1 MSRPYVNI
9 LSDNI
14 INELYEHLESML
26 PKFQSLPG
34 VIGITLNG
42 GLSRGY
48 ADHLSEIDITFY
60 LDCEN
65 GLKWKEDKSP
75 IPLGIVKFEGVL
87 YDIKTIFYEEEDR
100 RKYGD
105 IELWDL
111 SYAKVLFDTDNKIA
125 ALIKKKLSAIPV
137 ISDANDRIWEA
148 YWNYK
153 LAGDIWINR
162 GDVLQ
167 GHFML
172 NEAIKPLIK
181 ALFIANKEYTPHE
194 KWLVHMSATLN
205 WKPIDWEERLMK
217 AMAIE
222 NLTVEALVNR
232 QSAIESLCNEIG
244 DYIKKENYPEFN
256 LECHQKSFFDLIKEL
271 VQRETISLDEW
282 IQMSSLFELNMDPLH
297 MITEIREG
305 RIKLNKEKLLSI
317 TEKDLYAW
325 HYEVVQNVI
334 SDLGMF

>member
-1 MSRPYVNI
+1 MSRPYVNV

-14 INELYEHLESML
+14 INELNAHLESMM
-26 PKFQSLPG
+26 PKFQSLTG

-60 LDCEN
+60 LDHEG

-75 IPLGIVKFEGVL
+75 IPLGIVKFDGVL
-87 YDIKTIFYEEEDR
+87 YDIKTIDYEEESR

-105 IELWDL
+105 VELWDL

-125 ALIKKKLSAIPV
+125 TLFKKKLSTKPD
-137 ISDANDRIWEA
+137 ISDANDMIWEA

-205 WKPIDWEERLMK
+205 WKPLDWEERLMK
-217 AMAIE
+217 AMNIE
-222 NLTVEALVNR
+222 SLTINALVNR
-232 QSAIESLCNEIG
+232 QRAIESLCKDIG

-256 LECHQKSFFDLIKEL
+256 LECHQKSFYDLVKEF
-271 VQRETISLDEW
+271 VQRETISVDEW
-282 IQMSSLFELNMDPLH
+282 VQKSSLFALNMDPLH
-297 MITEIREG
+297 MITEIHEG
-305 RIKLNKEKLLSI
+305 EIKLNKEKLLSI
-317 TEKDLYAW
+317 TENDLYSW
-325 HYEVVQNVI
+325 HYQIVQNVI
-334 SDLGMF
+334 NDLGIF